1 MTNTSPFEA
10 PLPVAGHAARW
21 GELYGSS
28 LALAAVHVAGR
39 ATAPLLV
46 IAAGGREAAQLQT
59 ELAFFAGTDLPVRSM
74 PGHETLPYDPF
85 SPHPD
90 AVSERLETLS
100 ALPGL
105 ARGIV
110 VVAVDTLLQ
119 RLPPR
124 RYVAA
129 HTFAM
134 RRGERLD
141 LEAFRARLAGAGYVH
156 VGQVMVH
163 GEFAVRGSIV
173 DVFPM
178 GSAAPF
184 RIDLFDN
191 DIDSIRS
198 FDPDTQRSSEPL
210 QQIRLLPAREFPT
223 TPDAVQG
230 FRQRW
235 RARFEGDPMRSP
247 VYRFVSEGVAP
258 AGIEY
263 WLPLFFDATEVL
275 FDYLPPG
282 TLLLDTA
289 GLAEAAAGAWREI
302 EDRYEQRRHDHER
315 PVLPPATLYLPPGEL
330 PAACG
335 RHPLIAA
342 TAVKVEPGAQAG
354 PARNFRTDQP
364 PALRIDARADDPTA
378 ALKSFLAGFAGR
390 VLLTADSPGRR
401 EVLFELLQG
410 NALAPVQVA
419 GWGEFLASDSDL
431 CVTVAPDVRGLL
443 LPGARL
449 ALIAE
454 EQLFGARARQQRR
467 RRAERDPETILQE
480 LTGLAPGA
488 PVVHEEYGV
497 GRYLG
502 LRVMDVDGHP
512 GEFLALEYA
521 GGDKLY
527 IPVHAL
533 DRVSRYTGAPADSA
547 PLHRLGSE
555 QWARARRKA
564 AQRIRDVAAELL
576 DLYARRAARA
586 GIATDLDW
594 ADGQAF
600 ADAFPF
606 EETPDQAEAIRQ
618 VLDDMKSGR
627 PMDRVICGDVGFGKT
642 EVALRAAFAA
652 VQAGRQVALLVPT
665 TLLAQQHA
673 QTFADRFADWPVRIE
688 NLSRFRTRA
697 EQKQVIEGL
706 GAGTVDIVIG
716 TQRLLQRDVR
726 FRSLGLA
733 IIDEEHRFGVRD
745 KERLR
750 QLRSDVDTLTLT
762 ATPIPRTLN
771 MALGGLREL
780 SLITTAPDDRLAI
793 ETFVCEWSDAL
804 IREACL
810 REIRRG
816 GQVFF
821 VHNHID
827 TIARTAQRVARLV
840 PEASVRFAHG
850 QLRERELEGLMLDF
864 YHRRFNLLVCTT
876 IIESGI
882 DVPTANTILIDRA
895 DRLGL
900 AQLHQLRGRV
910 GRSHHRA
917 FAYLLAPPRAVLT
930 AEAAKRLEAI
940 ESLDEL
946 GAGFTLATHDLE
958 IRGAGELLGEDQSG
972 QIQEIGF
979 SLYMELLER
988 AVAALRSGREPEL
1001 ERPLHAGPEVNLQL
1015 PALLPDDYLPDVSQR
1030 LRLYKRIASA
1040 ADATALADL
1049 QSEVVDRFGPLP
1061 GPARTLFR
1069 IAALRLRAAPLGI
1082 RRLEAGPLRGLVEFG
1097 EDHRVDPARVI
1108 RLVQRDPQRY
1118 RLDGSHRI
1126 RFTIQS
1132 DDETSRLG
1140 VAQVLLDELGAA
1152 G

>member
-1 MTNTSPFEA
+1 M
-10 PLPVAGHAARW
+10 
-21 GELYGSS
+21 
-28 LALAAVHVAGR
+28 
-39 ATAPLLV
+39 
-46 IAAGGREAAQLQT
+46 
-59 ELAFFAGTDLPVRSM
+59 
-74 PGHETLPYDPF
+74 
-85 SPHPD
+85 
-90 AVSERLETLS
+90 SERLATLS
-100 ALPGL
+100 ALPGM

-110 VVAVDTLLQ
+110 VVAIDALLQ

-124 RYVAA
+124 SYMDG
-129 HTFAM
+129 HTFSM

-141 LEAFRARLAGAGYVH
+141 REAFRARLAAAGYAH
-156 VGQVMVH
+156 VGQVMAH

-178 GSAAPF
+178 GSDAPF
-184 RIDLFDN
+184 RIDLFDD
-191 DIDSIRS
+191 DIDTIRS
-198 FDPDTQRSSEPL
+198 FDPETQRSGEPL
-210 QQIRLLPAREFPT
+210 GQIRLLPAREFPT
-223 TPDAVQG
+223 TAAAVQG

-263 WLPLFFDATEVL
+263 WLPLFFEATEVL

-289 GLAEAAAGAWREI
+289 GLADTAAAAWQEI
-302 EDRYEQRRHDHER
+302 EDRYEQRRHDRER
-315 PVLPPATLYLPPGEL
+315 PALPPAALFVPPGEL
-330 PAACG
+330 AEACA
-335 RHPLIAA
+335 RHPLVQA
-342 TAVKVEPGAQAG
+342 TAVKVEPTGAAG
-354 PARNFRTDQP
+354 PFHNFGAEP
-364 PALRIDARADDPTA
+364 PPSLRIDARAEDPTA
-378 ALKSFLAGFAGR
+378 ALKSFLAGCDGR

-401 EVLFELLQG
+401 EVLLELLHGRRLVPQ
-410 NALAPVQVA
+410 QVA
-419 GWGEFLASDSDL
+419 GWAEFLASEAPL
-431 CVTVAPDVRGLL
+431 CVAVAPDVRGLL

-449 ALIAE
+449 TLVAE
-454 EQLFGARARQQRR
+454 EQLFGTRARQQRR
-467 RRAERDPETILQE
+467 RRAERDPEAILQE

-533 DRVSRYTGAPADSA
+533 DRVSRYTGAPAESA

-555 QWARARRKA
+555 QWARARRRA

-586 GIATDLDW
+586 GIATDLNW
-594 ADGQAF
+594 ADARAF

-618 VLDDMKSGR
+618 VLEDMQAGR

-688 NLSRFRTRA
+688 NLSRFRSRA
-697 EQKQVIEGL
+697 EQKVVIDGL
-706 GAGTVDIVIG
+706 AAGTVDIVIG

-726 FRSLGLA
+726 FRNLGLA

-816 GQVFF
+816 GQVYF

-827 TIARTAQRVARLV
+827 TIARTAQRVAGLV
-840 PEASVRFAHG
+840 PEASVRHGHG
-850 QLRERELEGLMLDF
+850 QLRERELEQLMLDF
-864 YHRRFNLLVCTT
+864 YHRRFNVLVCTT

-917 FAYLLAPPRAVLT
+917 FAYLLAPPRAALT
-930 AEAAKRLEAI
+930 PEAAKRLEAI

-988 AVAALRSGREPEL
+988 AVEALRAGREPDL
-1001 ERPLHAGPEVNLQL
+1001 ERPLHAGPEIDLQL
-1015 PALLPDDYLPDVSQR
+1015 PALLPDDYLPDV
-1030 LRLYKRIASA
+1030 LA
-1040 ADATALADL
+1040 AAAPVQARGRRRRRRRPRRPAGRDG
-1049 QSEVVDRFGPLP
+1049 GPV
-1061 GPARTLFR
+1061 
-1069 IAALRLRAAPLGI
+1069 RAA
-1082 RRLEAGPLRGLVEFG
+1082 AGTRP
-1097 EDHRVDPARVI
+1097 HA
-1108 RLVQRDPQRY
+1108 VQGGRAAAA
-1118 RLDGSHRI
+1118 G
-1126 RFTIQS
+1126 
-1132 DDETSRLG
+1132 
-1140 VAQVLLDELGAA
+1140 GAA
-1152 G
+1152 GHPPARSRAAARGRGVRRGARRGPGAGHPPRAARPAALPAGRLAPPAFQHPVRGRARQAAHGAATAGRTGRLGPVNRP